1 VTPAEY
7 WASNEKL
14 QHITP
19 LGERFPEVNLFPALQ
34 KAIKGSVF
42 EYGCGDGRLAP
53 AFNPDQYVG
62 YDINYSAIKAARLNN
77 PAYQYTDAHAIGY
90 IYHAYTFL
98 AYTVLLH
105 VPDYE
110 IENVIGLA
118 KKYNRIVIGE
128 IMGRQWRR
136 PGNPPVF
143 NRELSDYAE
152 MIQRPYEVINVQ
164 YPRYGCDLTLAVF
177 DESLRS

>member
-1 VTPAEY
+1 M
-7 WASNEKL
+7 

-34 KAIKGSVF
+34 EAIKGSVF
-42 EYGCGDGRLAP
+42 EFGCGDGRLAP
-53 AFNPDQYVG
+53 AFDPDQYVG
-62 YDINYSAIKAARLNN
+62 YDINYFAVKAARLNN
-77 PAYQYTDAHAIGY
+77 PAYQYTDVDAIGY
-90 IYHAYTFL
+90 IYHAYTFF

-110 IENVIGLA
+110 IENVISLA
-118 KKYNRIVIGE
+118 KKYKRIVIGE

-143 NRELSDYAE
+143 NRELSEYAE
-152 MIQRPYEVINVQ
+152 MIDRPYQVINVQ

>member
-1 VTPAEY
+1 
-7 WASNEKL
+7 
-14 QHITP
+14 
-19 LGERFPEVNLFPALQ
+19 
-34 KAIKGSVF
+34 
-42 EYGCGDGRLAP
+42 
-53 AFNPDQYVG
+53 
-62 YDINYSAIKAARLNN
+62 
-77 PAYQYTDAHAIGY
+77 
-90 IYHAYTFL
+90 
-98 AYTVLLH
+98 

-110 IENVIGLA
+110 IENVISLA
-118 KKYNRIVIGE
+118 KQYKRIVIGE

-143 NRELSDYAE
+143 NRELSEYAD

>member
-42 EYGCGDGRLAP
+42 EYGC
-53 AFNPDQYVG
+53 
-62 YDINYSAIKAARLNN
+62 
-77 PAYQYTDAHAIGY
+77 
-90 IYHAYTFL
+90 
-98 AYTVLLH
+98 
-105 VPDYE
+105 
-110 IENVIGLA
+110 
-118 KKYNRIVIGE
+118 
-128 IMGRQWRR
+128 
-136 PGNPPVF
+136 
-143 NRELSDYAE
+143 
-152 MIQRPYEVINVQ
+152 
-164 YPRYGCDLTLAVF
+164 DLTLAVF